1 MADKQRATRGATA
14 ESRKHKGKVT
24 TEKNEESKKKR
35 CTSKAMCKKDRT
47 GLMKS
52 LQCLDPKIL
61 VNEMQRDVLE
71 HFADGNLGKFASE
84 LFENDEP
91 MLEIARHHRE
101 TFVTL
106 YGKCKLLKNSCMEF
120 QRYWHAHCSAFLL
133 EEKYKLADIN
143 LKESDSSD
151 SSLAA
156 IRSVWM
162 EFCKDHAT
170 PVPTSN
176 PIMMTISS
184 RAYFYLL
191 DQVAMYQ
198 NELPMANDKS
208 TEEPVSN
215 DDSDDVYY
223 RFGGAAICT
232 MLKHRYKK
240 IRRCSSATR
249 NALSI
254 EICILQ
260 AMKIK
265 DKSSIPGYLQYRDK
279 GYMYFPQSS
288 LIPFFRNFD
297 GVLTEVVNEVGFR
310 KHGDDLIKVCKLTCK
325 SIYQFI
331 CIVSCLF
338 LC

>member
-1 MADKQRATRGATA
+1 MAEKQRATQGATT
-14 ESRKHKGKVT
+14 ESRKCKRKVT

-47 GLMKS
+47 GLMES
-52 LQCLDPKIL
+52 LQCLHPKIL
-61 VNEMQRDVLE
+61 VKEMQRDVAE
-71 HFADGNLGKFASE
+71 HFSDCNLSKFANE

-101 TFVTL
+101 AFVTL
-106 YGKCKLLKNSCMEF
+106 YGECKLLKNLCMEF
-120 QRYWHAHCSAFLL
+120 QRHWHAHCSAFLL

-143 LKESDSSD
+143 LKESDCGN

-156 IRSVWM
+156 VRSIWL
-162 EFCKDHAT
+162 EFCKDHET
-170 PVPTSN
+170 PVPSSN

-184 RAYFYLL
+184 RAYFYLQ

-198 NELPMANDKS
+198 RELSMANDKS
-208 TEEPVSN
+208 TEEAVSN
-215 DDSDDVYY
+215 GDSDDVYY
-223 RFGGAAICT
+223 CFGGAAICT
-232 MLKHRYKK
+232 MLKHRYKE
-240 IRRCSSATR
+240 IRRCSSDTK

-265 DKSSIPGYLQYRDK
+265 DKSCIPGYLQYRDK

-297 GVLTEVVNEVGFR
+297 GVLKEVVNEDGFH
-310 KHGDDLIKVCKLTCK
+310 KHGADLIKVCKLSCK
-325 SIYQFI
+325 CKYHS
-331 CIVSCLF
+331 LF